1 MSEISRAI
9 NQFFKEATKPEISE
23 VENKVNFTDHLYLV
37 YKLYYIEHKDIN
49 YIKDVTNCS
58 RGKIEAD
65 LRLIRKQLWKI
76 I

>member
-1 MSEISRAI
+1 MSEISKSI
-9 NQFFKEATKPEISE
+9 NQFFKFATKPEINE
-23 VENKVNFTDHLYLV
+23 VDNKLNFTDHLYKV
-37 YKLYYIEHKDIN
+37 YKLYYIERKDIN